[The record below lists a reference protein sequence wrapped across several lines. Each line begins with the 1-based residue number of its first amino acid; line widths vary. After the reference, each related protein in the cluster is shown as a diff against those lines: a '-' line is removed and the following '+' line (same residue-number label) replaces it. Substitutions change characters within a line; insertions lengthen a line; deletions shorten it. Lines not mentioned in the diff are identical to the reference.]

1 MEEIMKSILVL
12 LAVLSAGVAV
22 CAHADTKSRYQSATV
37 VSVDTHQTP
46 STYIGTATDAPL
58 QTEVYSYDI
67 GIRLNCTVYT
77 VRYDS
82 GLDTLPSLFTPNHEI
97 EVSLQKRSMNI
108 AFPGE
113 RSLKLGIAGRG
124 RMKDTSCMAS
134 K

>member
-12 LAVLSAGVAV
+12 LGVISTGLLV
-22 CAHADTKSRYQSATV
+22 SAHADTKSQYQSATV
-37 VSVDTHQTP
+37 VSVDTHETP

-58 QTEVYSYDI
+58 QAEVYSYDI

-77 VRYDS
+77 VRYDTS
-82 GLDTLPSLFTPNHEI
+82 LDSLPSVFTPNHEI
-97 EVSLQKRSMNI
+97 EVNLQKHSMSV

-113 RSLKLGIAGRG
+113 RSVKLGIAGRG
-124 RMKDTSCMAS
+124 RGKDTSCMAG

>member
-12 LAVLSAGVAV
+12 LAVLSAGVPV
-22 CAHADTKSRYQSATV
+22 CARADTKSPYQSATV
-37 VSVDTHQTP
+37 VSVDTHETP

-58 QTEVYSYDI
+58 QAEVYSYDI

-82 GLDTLPSLFTPNHEI
+82 GLDTLPSEFTPNHEI
-97 EVSLQKRSMNI
+97 EVSLQKRSMSI

-124 RMKDTSCMAS
+124 RIKDTSCMAS

>member
-12 LAVLSAGVAV
+12 FAVLSAGLLV

-37 VSVDTHQTP
+37 VSVNTHDAP
-46 STYIGTATDAPL
+46 STYIGTPTDAPL

-77 VRYDS
+77 VRYDT
-82 GLDTLPSLFTPNHEI
+82 GLDYLPSVFTPNQGI
-97 EVSLQKRSMNI
+97 EVSLQKHSMSI
-108 AFPGE
+108 AFPEE
-113 RSLKLGIAGRG
+113 RSVKLGIAGHDRT
-124 RMKDTSCMAS
+124 KDTSCIAS